1 MIRALIFDLCD
12 TVVRTAGLPGLPL
25 LPGVTDPSHVR
36 RLEQWFGN
44 SAEFLAFE
52 RGEIGAAA
60 FLSALRKGTGLHA
73 TDDALGRAFEGLIL
87 HEIEGVAPLL
97 RQLAAEYPLY
107 ALSNNNE
114 LLWRG
119 IQRVCTTLDVFEQ
132 VFLSQEIGLLKP
144 GSCGLPLRAG
154 ADWLSAARSRANRR
168 QPALRGRSRGVGLG
182 DGPLPRRGKHRV
194 RIGADFGKSQVS
206 CADT

>member
-12 TVVRTAGLPGLPL
+12 TVVRTAGLPGLAL
-25 LPGVTDPSHVR
+25 LPGITGPSHLR
-36 RLEQWFGN
+36 RVEQWFGD

-52 RGEIGAAA
+52 RGEIDAAA
-60 FLSALRKGTGLHA
+60 FLGALREGTGLRA
-73 TDDALGRAFEGLIL
+73 TDAALGRAFERLAL

-97 RQLAAEYPLY
+97 RQLATEYPLY

-144 GSCGLPLRAG
+144 DPAAFRYVLEQIDCQPREAVLIDDNPHCVAAAAALGLETVLFCDAAQTARELAEILDRKNRA
-154 ADWLSAARSRANRR
+154 
-168 QPALRGRSRGVGLG
+168 
-182 DGPLPRRGKHRV
+182 
-194 RIGADFGKSQVS
+194 
-206 CADT
+206 

>member
-12 TVVRTAGLPGLPL
+12 TVVRTAGLPGLSL
-25 LPGVTDPSHVR
+25 LLGVTDPSHVR

-60 FLSALRKGTGLHA
+60 FLSALRKGTGLRA
-73 TDDALGRAFEGLIL
+73 PDDALGRAFEGLIL

-144 GSCGLPLRAG
+144 GSAAFRYALEQIGCQPQEAVLIDDNPHCVAAAAELGLETVLFRDAAKTARELAEILDSKNRA
-154 ADWLSAARSRANRR
+154 
-168 QPALRGRSRGVGLG
+168 
-182 DGPLPRRGKHRV
+182 
-194 RIGADFGKSQVS
+194 
-206 CADT
+206 

>member
-12 TVVRTAGLPGLPL
+12 TVVRTAGLPGLSL
-25 LPGVTDPSHVR
+25 LLGGTDPSHVR
-36 RLEQWFGN
+36 RLEQWFSN

-60 FLSALRKGTGLHA
+60 FLAALRKGTGLRA
-73 TDDALGRAFEGLIL
+73 PDDALGRVFEGLIL

-114 LLWRG
+114 LLFRG

-144 GSCGLPLRAG
+144 DPAAFCYALEQIGCEPREAVLIDDNPQCVAAAVELGLETVLFCDAAQTARELAEILDSENRA
-154 ADWLSAARSRANRR
+154 
-168 QPALRGRSRGVGLG
+168 
-182 DGPLPRRGKHRV
+182 
-194 RIGADFGKSQVS
+194 
-206 CADT
+206 

>member
-1 MIRALIFDLCD
+1 MIRALVFDLCD
-12 TVVRTAGLPGLPL
+12 TVVRTAGLPGLAL
-25 LPGVTDPSHVR
+25 LPGGTVR
-36 RLEQWFGN
+36 RLERWFCN

-52 RGEIGAAA
+52 RGEIDAAA
-60 FLSALRKGTGLHA
+60 FFAALRRGTGLGA
-73 TDDALGRAFEGLIL
+73 TDDALGRAYEGLIL

-119 IQRVCTTLDVFEQ
+119 IQRVCTTLDVFER

-144 GSCGLPLRAG
+144 DPAAFRYVLEQIGCQPREVVLIDDNPLCVAAAATLGWETVLFRDAANTASELAQILGS
-154 ADWLSAARSRANRR
+154 R
-168 QPALRGRSRGVGLG
+168 Q
-182 DGPLPRRGKHRV
+182 
-194 RIGADFGKSQVS
+194 
-206 CADT
+206 

>member
-12 TVVRTAGLPGLPL
+12 TVVRTAGLPGLAV
-25 LPGVTDPSHVR
+25 LPGVTVR
-36 RLEQWFGN
+36 RLDQWFSN

-52 RGEIGAAA
+52 RGEISAAT
-60 FLSALRKGTGLHA
+60 FLTALRQGTGLCA
-73 TDDALGRAFEGLIL
+73 TDDVLSRAYEDLVL

-119 IQRVCTTLDVFEQ
+119 VQRVCTTLDVFER

-144 GSCGLPLRAG
+144 DPAAFCYVLEQIGCQPREAVLIDDNPQCVAAAAALGLETVLFC
-154 ADWLSAARSRANRR
+154 DAAQTARELAEMLDREN
-168 QPALRGRSRGVGLG
+168 
-182 DGPLPRRGKHRV
+182 
-194 RIGADFGKSQVS
+194 
-206 CADT
+206 CA

>member
-1 MIRALIFDLCD
+1 VIRALIFDLCD
-12 TVVRTAGLPGLPL
+12 TVVRTAGLPGLSL
-25 LPGVTDPSHVR
+25 LLGVTDPSPVR

-44 SAEFLAFE
+44 SAEFPAFE

-119 IQRVCTTLDVFEQ
+119 IQRVCSTLDVFEQ

-144 GSCGLPLRAG
+144 GSAAFRYALAQIGCQPREAVLIDDNPHCVAAAAALGLETVLFRDAANTARELAEILDSKNRA
-154 ADWLSAARSRANRR
+154 
-168 QPALRGRSRGVGLG
+168 
-182 DGPLPRRGKHRV
+182 
-194 RIGADFGKSQVS
+194 
-206 CADT
+206 

>member
-25 LPGVTDPSHVR
+25 LPGVAGLNHVQ
-36 RLEQWFGN
+36 RLERWFGN
-44 SAEFLAFE
+44 SAEFPAFE

-60 FLSALRKGTGLHA
+60 FLAALRQGTGLRA
-73 TDDALGRAFEGLIL
+73 TDDALGRAFGGLVL

-119 IQRVCTTLDVFEQ
+119 IQRVCSTLDVFEQ

-144 GSCGLPLRAG
+144 DPAAFRYALEQIGCQPQEAVLIDDNPHCVAAAAALGLETVLFRDAASTVCELAEILDSKNRA
-154 ADWLSAARSRANRR
+154 
-168 QPALRGRSRGVGLG
+168 
-182 DGPLPRRGKHRV
+182 
-194 RIGADFGKSQVS
+194 
-206 CADT
+206 

>member
-1 MIRALIFDLCD
+1 MER
-12 TVVRTAGLPGLPL
+12 
-25 LPGVTDPSHVR
+25 
-36 RLEQWFGN
+36 WFSN

-52 RGEIGAAA
+52 RGEISAAA
-60 FLSALRKGTGLHA
+60 FLAALRQGTGLCA
-73 TDDALGRAFEGLIL
+73 TDDALGRAFERLAL

-119 IQRVCTTLDVFEQ
+119 IQRVCTTLDVFER

-144 GSCGLPLRAG
+144 DPAAFRYVLEQIGCQPREVVLIDDNPQCVAAAAALGLETVLFC
-154 ADWLSAARSRANRR
+154 DAAQTACELAQILDSKNR
-168 QPALRGRSRGVGLG
+168 
-182 DGPLPRRGKHRV
+182 
-194 RIGADFGKSQVS
+194 
-206 CADT
+206 T

>member
-12 TVVRTAGLPGLPL
+12 TIVRTAGAPGLNR
-25 LPGVTDPSHVR
+25 LPGVADRNHAR
-36 RLEQWFGN
+36 RVDQWIAN
-44 SAEFLAFE
+44 SAEFAAFE
-52 RGEIGAAA
+52 CGKISSQIFLAA
-60 FLSALRKGTGLHA
+60 FRKGAGLCASDA
-73 TDDALGRAFEGLIL
+73 TLRRAFDRFVL

-119 IQRVCTTLDVFEQ
+119 VQRVCTALDVFER

-144 GSCGLPLRAG
+144 DL
-154 ADWLSAARSRANRR
+154 AAFRYALEQIGC
-168 QPALRGRSRGVGLG
+168 QPREAVLIDDNPYCVAAAAALGMETVLFRDAAQTVRELAEILDS
-182 DGPLPRRGKHRV
+182 KHRV
-194 RIGADFGKSQVS
+194 
-206 CADT
+206 

>member
-12 TVVRTAGLPGLPL
+12 TVVRTAGLPGLSL
-25 LPGVTDPSHVR
+25 LLGVTDPSHVR

-119 IQRVCTTLDVFEQ
+119 IQRVCSTLDVFEK

-144 GSCGLPLRAG
+144 GPAAFRYALAQIGCQPREAVLIDDNPHCVAAAAELGLETVLFR
-154 ADWLSAARSRANRR
+154 DAASTACELAEILERKSRA
-168 QPALRGRSRGVGLG
+168 
-182 DGPLPRRGKHRV
+182 
-194 RIGADFGKSQVS
+194 
-206 CADT
+206 

>member
-12 TVVRTAGLPGLPL
+12 TVVRTAGLPGLSL
-25 LPGVTDPSHVR
+25 LLGVTDPSHVR

-60 FLSALRKGTGLHA
+60 FLSALRKGTGLRA
-73 TDDALGRAFEGLIL
+73 PDDELGRAFEGLIL

-119 IQRVCTTLDVFEQ
+119 IQRVCSTLDVFEK

-144 GSCGLPLRAG
+144 GSAAFRYALEQIGCQPQEAVLIDDNPHCVAAAAELGLETVLFR
-154 ADWLSAARSRANRR
+154 DAASTACELA
-168 QPALRGRSRGVGLG
+168 QILG
-182 DGPLPRRGKHRV
+182 SPK
-194 RIGADFGKSQVS
+194 
-206 CADT
+206 